1 MKEPA
6 EVEQQVGDDG
16 GHGVGEG
23 VDEGA
28 EPEDGAVSPHRHH
41 HRGLSA
47 NTTPS
52 TIMGVITR
60 GLESGDHA
68 GPRVAPDELTVNH
81 SAKHLSRLDPDL
93 DLAVMETLHHC
104 LDDPHPQ
111 LVPIH
116 LLLELLLPDA
126 EQHQVVEHQRLEE
139 LQTSQPSFPRVL

>member
-1 MKEPA
+1 MQWCNISSCLTRYWLFAVKKPA

-41 HRGLSA
+41 HRRLSA
-47 NTTPS
+47 S
-52 TIMGVITR
+52 TGLGVITG

-81 SAKHLSRLDPDL
+81 SAKHLSRLNPDL

-116 LLLELLLPDA
+116 LLLVLLLPDA
-126 EQHQVVEHQRLEE
+126 EQHQVVEH
-139 LQTSQPSFPRVL
+139 